1 MRIAIDTG
9 GTFTDCVCLAD
20 GKLRV
25 KKIFSTPADPSRAVL
40 EGVRQ
45 LERFHNSRAPFDTV
59 QGDFSLAEKPLE
71 GDGSDIAKCGIAQ
84 SGADNV
90 EVRHGTTVGTN
101 TMLERTGAR
110 VAFVTTAGFEDT
122 IAIGRQAR
130 ARLYDWF
137 APAPECLIAKE
148 LRFGVAERVSSES
161 EILREPT
168 DEELAALVD
177 AVRASGAEAVA
188 ISLLFSFA
196 NPKTE
201 KRVEAALRE
210 LGIPVSASHRILPEF
225 REYERASTTVVNAY
239 LAPRME
245 IYLLALEERIAEK
258 HRGGR
263 VDVMQSLGG
272 IIAARV
278 AAEEPV
284 RTVLSGP
291 AGGVVGACRMA
302 RWAGF
307 DKIIGVDMGWTSTDV
322 FVANTEAAAQLTR
335 ESVVAGVPIGVPM
348 LDIHTAGA
356 GGGSLAR
363 FDAGGILRVGPESA
377 GADPGPICF
386 GRGERAT
393 VTDANLVLGRLDA
406 ESFLG
411 GGVQL
416 DGERTQRL
424 MREQKGALETVEEF
438 AAGIVR
444 VVETQ
449 MEKAIRVISVERGHD
464 PRDFTLVAFG
474 GGGPLHACS
483 LARALRI
490 PRVLIPALPGA
501 LSAVGILLADTVRD
515 FSRTVMMPGET
526 MGSVDEIFGELSA
539 EAAAEFAAEGLKGV
553 AQRGVDLRYRR
564 QGYELNV
571 AYDPQEPER
580 STKAF
585 HELHRQ
591 RYGFADESR
600 PVEIVNVRVRMI
612 AASEPYEPERCALV
626 AGDGSAACSTQREVW
641 FEGGFRPTRFY
652 KRERLRPGDA
662 IAGPAM
668 ITEYTAA
675 TLVLPGCAASVDGLG
690 NLVIDVREDGVGQDG
705 VREGGVREDG
715 VGEDAAGEEERA

>member
-1 MRIAIDTG
+1 LRIAIDTG

-25 KKIFSTPADPSRAVL
+25 KKIFSTPADPSSAVL
-40 EGVRQ
+40 DGVRQ
-45 LERFHNSRAPFDTV
+45 L
-59 QGDFSLAEKPLE
+59 GDA
-71 GDGSDIAKCGIAQ
+71 A
-84 SGADNV
+84 NV

-110 VAFVTTAGFEDT
+110 VAFVTTTGFEDT

-137 APAPECLIAKE
+137 APAPECLVAKD
-148 LRFGVAERVSSES
+148 LRFGVAERVSAEGK
-161 EILREPT
+161 ILREPT
-168 DEELAALVD
+168 DDELATLVE
-177 AVRASGAEAVA
+177 AVKGSGAEAVA

-201 KRVEAALRE
+201 RRVEAALRE
-210 LGIPVSASHRILPEF
+210 LGISVSASHRILPEF

-239 LAPRME
+239 LAPRMQ
-245 IYLLALEERIAEK
+245 IHLLALEERIAGK

-263 VDVMQSLGG
+263 VDVMQSSGG
-272 IIAARV
+272 IIAARA

-302 RWAGF
+302 QWAGF
-307 DKIIGVDMGWTSTDV
+307 DKIIGFDMGGTSTDV
-322 FVANTEAAAQLTR
+322 FVANTATGAELTR

-356 GGGSLAR
+356 GGGSIAR
-363 FDAGGILRVGPESA
+363 FDAGGMLRVGPDSA

-393 VTDANLVLGRLDA
+393 VTDANFVLGRLDA

-411 GGVQL
+411 GGVRL
-416 DGERTQRL
+416 DGGRTLRM
-424 MREQKGALETVEEF
+424 MREQMGGIETVEEF

-490 PRVLIPALPGA
+490 PRVLVPALPGA

-515 FSRTVMMPGET
+515 FSRTVMMPGEA
-526 MGSVDEIFGELSA
+526 MESVCEIFGEL
-539 EAAAEFAAEGLKGV
+539 EKQGAAEFAAVGLTGRV
-553 AQRGVDLRYRR
+553 ERSLDLRYRR

-571 AYDPQEPER
+571 AYDPREPGQ
-580 STKAF
+580 STAAF

-591 RYGFADESR
+591 RYGFADAER
-600 PVEIVNVRVRMI
+600 PVEIVNLRLRMI
-612 AASEPYEPERCALV
+612 AASEPYEPERQTVV
-626 AGDGSAACSTQREVW
+626 AGDGSAACSAQRKVW
-641 FEGGFRPTRFY
+641 FEGGWKPTRFY
-652 KRERLRPGDA
+652 KRELLRPGDA
-662 IAGPAM
+662 ISGPAM
-668 ITEYTAA
+668 ISEYTAA
-675 TLVLPGCAASVDGLG
+675 TLVLPGCAARVDGLG
-690 NLVIDVREDGVGQDG
+690 NLVIDVS
-705 VREGGVREDG
+705 GG
-715 VGEDAAGEEERA
+715 ATGEEERA